1 MLLYRC
7 DYLIIIS
14 SIDTKMPHFFDKYPG
29 YKIFLSK
36 LHYCN
41 MIIQEKPK
49 DTIYNFFNKEL
60 FPLLKKYNEGLEE
73 DYFEFKTLIENPNI
87 LKSRTYQ
94 QIWENSCKVFEEG
107 LSLSLDWVLWIEN
120 DKNKDTPKAIN
131 YYKEKETFINKM
143 NILIHFEKEVVKSY
157 NSNELNKIH
166 NLQLYEFEQDL
177 FNKNCEEDD
186 FDDVL
191 EKPFNNFVFL
201 PHELGENNESLFPKN
216 KILNDD
222 VNRFIFENK
231 IDNIKSNFYNEKN
244 NNLNK
249 INNFKNNN
257 LKNNNNQN
265 NNNNISNNDNNQNNN
280 NIININSDN
289 SESGNKRHSKISINS
304 KSSTKSYKSDL
315 RKKKII
321 KEFKFKQLKREN
333 VDKKILRKFKKFL
346 KHKLKDKTDNEVKN
360 YIKNNEFWPEYIK
373 NNLMP
378 PFSYE
383 KENISFKS
391 FNTQYLCWFFEHKF
405 ALELFNIFIKNN
417 YDDLLQLI
425 ENTYNLSEKADDFIL
440 LKTYLNIMPLIYGKE
455 TQNRSTACSS
465 NDNKPIDDE
474 IEIKN
479 NNISI
484 EEEDK
489 KFDNMIIENDY
500 IHDINNINNITS
512 INNVSDLGENN
523 NILINNINKINIS
536 NEFSNPQS
544 FLCGNNTNMNMNINS
559 GLNDNGFNNTNNLND
574 SFEEKDMINLYLN
587 GYLNI

>member
-265 NNNNISNNDNNQNNN
+265 NNNNINNNDNNQNNN

-440 LKTYLNIMPLIYGKE
+440 LKTYLNTMPLIYGKE

-489 KFDNMIIENDY
+489 KFDNMIIENDF
-500 IHDINNINNITS
+500 IHDINNISNITN
-512 INNVSDLGENN
+512 INNVNDLGENN

>member
-440 LKTYLNIMPLIYGKE
+440 LKTYLNTMPLIYGKE

-512 INNVSDLGENN
+512 INNVSLEEVVVLGGDL
-523 NILINNINKINIS
+523 
-536 NEFSNPQS
+536 
-544 FLCGNNTNMNMNINS
+544 
-559 GLNDNGFNNTNNLND
+559 
-574 SFEEKDMINLYLN
+574 FE
-587 GYLNI
+587 G

>member
-94 QIWENSCKVFEEG
+94 QIWESSCKVFEEG

-120 DKNKDTPKAIN
+120 DKNKNTPKAIN

-143 NILIHFEKEVVKSY
+143 NIIVHFEKEVVKSY

-177 FNKNCEEDD
+177 FNKKCEEDD

-191 EKPFNNFVFL
+191 VKPFNNFIFL

-216 KILNDD
+216 KILTDD

-257 LKNNNNQN
+257 LKNNNSQN
-265 NNNNISNNDNNQNNN
+265 NNNNNSNNDNNQNNN
-280 NIININSDN
+280 NIININSNN
-289 SESGNKRHSKISINS
+289 SESGNKRNSKISINS
-304 KSSTKSYKSDL
+304 KSSTKSYKSEL
-315 RKKKII
+315 RKKKI
-321 KEFKFKQLKREN
+321 KEYKFKQLKREN

-360 YIKNNEFWPEYIK
+360 YIKNNEFWPDYIK

-405 ALELFNIFIKNN
+405 ALELFNIFIQNN

-425 ENTYNLSEKADDFIL
+425 ENAYNLNEKADDFVL
-440 LKTYLNIMPLIYGKE
+440 LKTYLNTMPLIYGKE

-474 IEIKN
+474 IEINN
-479 NNISI
+479 NNINI

-489 KFDNMIIENDY
+489 KFDNMIIENDF
-500 IHDINNINNITS
+500 IHDINNINNITN
-512 INNVSDLGENN
+512 INNVKDLDENN
-523 NILINNINKINIS
+523 NILINNINIS

-544 FLCGNNTNMNMNINS
+544 FLCENNTNINMNINS

-574 SFEEKDMINLYLN
+574 SFEEKEIENMTNLYLN

>member
-440 LKTYLNIMPLIYGKE
+440 LKTYLNTMPLIYGKE

>member
-49 DTIYNFFNKEL
+49 DTIYNFFNKEV

-265 NNNNISNNDNNQNNN
+265 NNNNINNNDNNQNNN

-440 LKTYLNIMPLIYGKE
+440 LKTYLNTMPLIYGKE